1 MSYRYTRREVTIE
14 YLAELVVTDAAGLS
28 DCWRPASLELD
39 GRRHQMMLERFAR
52 GDVLDDRDDAAL
64 EAVGKALIAD
74 VEKMLP
80 GYSALILRGDTREDV
95 YVNAELQRRHDM
107 LLRWQEFRNARNHLR
122 GKVRAMRL
130 LGEL

>member
-1 MSYRYTRREVTIE
+1 MSYNYTRREVTIE
-14 YLAELVVTDAAGLS
+14 YLAELVITHAAGLS
-28 DCWRPASLELD
+28 DCWRPASLNVE

-74 VEKMLP
+74 VEGMLP

-95 YVNAELQRRHDM
+95 YVNAEIQRRHDM
-107 LLRWQEFRNARNHLR
+107 LIRWQEFRDARNRLR

-130 LGEL
+130 LADL